1 MERKRTY
8 DDVAATVQAA
18 EPETLDESATPLS
31 EAELKKRQ
39 KALQKLLKKESD
51 LKIIVEANQTRF
63 RDAALA

>member
-18 EPETLDESATPLS
+18 KLETLNDSDKSDTPLS

-39 KALQKLLKKESD
+39 KALQKLLKRESD
-51 LKIIVEANQTRF
+51 LKIMVKASQT
-63 RDAALA
+63 